1 MRFRDGMKGVTPIL
15 TAIAP
20 DSTMSRKDGTHSG
33 NPAVREDVKNH
44 VPQHTAWGVERDDGG
59 RGFGFS
65 GGHFHNGWG
74 NNDQRKVVL
83 NAIVWTAHSE
93 VPADGVKSAVSE
105 ADLKVNLDPKP
116 GQGLPEKPKVPEK
129 PKLPPAK

>member
-1 MRFRDGMKGVTPIL
+1 M
-15 TAIAP
+15 
-20 DSTMSRKDGTHSG
+20 
-33 NPAVREDVKNH
+33 REDVKNH
-44 VPQHTAWGVERDDGG
+44 VPQHTAWAAERDADG

-93 VPADGVKSAVSE
+93 VPADGVKSTVSE

-116 GQGLPEKPKVPEK
+116 GQGLPEKPKGPEK
-129 PKLPPAK
+129 AKK